1 MQGEFK
7 KSLTTICRELISL
20 PSAIPYDNGEPIIG
34 ICGLLEWVGVVP
46 ENLRSKGEDMN
57 LHKVCQVYLNTS
69 FSVLMNTVTTTAHDI
84 KDNLN
89 NIDQLVESMKE
100 TIRNAIFYPDSLES
114 INNNNSISYNT
125 LITIEKELSA
135 ACTMIDDNSSASLK
149 QLKKVINDELLIKL
163 RELKNS
169 YEIIT
174 TN

>member
-1 MQGEFK
+1 
-7 KSLTTICRELISL
+7 
-20 PSAIPYDNGEPIIG
+20 
-34 ICGLLEWVGVVP
+34 
-46 ENLRSKGEDMN
+46 
-57 LHKVCQVYLNTS
+57 
-69 FSVLMNTVTTTAHDI
+69 MNTITTAAHDI

-100 TIRNAIFYPDSLES
+100 TIRNAIFYPESLES

-135 ACTMIDDNSSASLK
+135 ACAMIDDNCSASLK
-149 QLKKVINDELLIKL
+149 QLKQAINDELLIKL

-174 TN
+174 SN

>member
-1 MQGEFK
+1 MTLLLIHTKEKLSSKGLRSEGGD
-7 KSLTTICRELISL
+7 ISL
-20 PSAIPYDNGEPIIG
+20 DK
-34 ICGLLEWVGVVP
+34 L
-46 ENLRSKGEDMN
+46 
-57 LHKVCQVYLNTS
+57 CQVYFNTS
-69 FSVLMNTVTTTAHDI
+69 FSVFMNTITTAAQDI

-135 ACTMIDDNSSASLK
+135 ACAMIDDNSSASLK